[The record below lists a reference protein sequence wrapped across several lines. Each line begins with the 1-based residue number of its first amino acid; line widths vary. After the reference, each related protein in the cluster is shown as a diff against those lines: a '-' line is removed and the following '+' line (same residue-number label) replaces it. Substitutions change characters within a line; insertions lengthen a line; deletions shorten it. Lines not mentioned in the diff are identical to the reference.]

1 MAGERDPLRSVHAE
15 KKIRYLPHVLVE
27 LPSESRVVIIWGW
40 SEIDSGIIL
49 FTMCHIVLYV
59 L

>member
-1 MAGERDPLRSVHAE
+1 MRSVHAE
-15 KKIRYLPHVLVE
+15 KKNRYLPHVLVE

-40 SEIDSGIIL
+40 SEIDSDIIL